1 MEDKYQLILDLIKQ
15 QFVSI
20 VWTHKVQEKQAD
32 IYNER
37 FSRLETVNIITAAMT
52 SCGIIAIFFDSDN
65 LIYKVAAAIAS
76 FLTLSISA
84 YNKSFDLRNKANQNK
99 DAANKFIGIRN
110 RLVLLIADC
119 HLQERSVNDIRKDFD
134 KLVCEANE
142 LLSSA
147 PPTTN
152 RAIKRASKALS
163 SDEYTFSNSEIDKF
177 LANSLKGDVRKR
189 KKEKKTS

>member
-32 IYNER
+32 IYSER
-37 FSRLETVNIITAAMT
+37 FSRLETVNIITAAIT
-52 SCGIIAIFFDSDN
+52 SCGIVAIFFDSDN
-65 LIYKVAAAIAS
+65 VVCKVATAITS

-84 YNKSFDLRNKANQNK
+84 YNKSFGLSNKAKQNK

-119 HLQERSVNDIRKDFD
+119 HLQERSVNDIKKDFD
-134 KLVCEANE
+134 ELVYEANE

-152 RAIKRASKALS
+152 RAVKRASKALS
-163 SDEYTFSNSEIDKF
+163 SNEYTFSNSEIDKF
-177 LANSLKGDVRKR
+177 LVNSLKGDIRKEKR
-189 KKEKKTS
+189 EKKTN